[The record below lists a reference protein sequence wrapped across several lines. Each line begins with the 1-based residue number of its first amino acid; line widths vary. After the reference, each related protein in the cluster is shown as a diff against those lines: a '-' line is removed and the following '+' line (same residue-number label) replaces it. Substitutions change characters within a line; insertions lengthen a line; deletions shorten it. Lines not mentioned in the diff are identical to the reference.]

1 MQPFSVIL
9 ILYNYAI
16 CSLSQKLQARY
27 SLVGTVYEH
36 PRFVNDSV
44 EHNLAEEKT
53 EIEKQAFK
61 EYFFNSEEE

>member
-1 MQPFSVIL
+1 MQPFSCTL

-16 CSLSQKLQARY
+16 CNLLQKLQTRY
-27 SLVGTVYEH
+27 SLVGTIYKH
-36 PRFVNDSV
+36 PRSVNDSV